1 MWLSVYVAER
11 VIRHGAEIQEGK
23 LRGLTQLN

>member
-11 VIRHGAEIQEGK
+11 VIRHVAEIQEGK